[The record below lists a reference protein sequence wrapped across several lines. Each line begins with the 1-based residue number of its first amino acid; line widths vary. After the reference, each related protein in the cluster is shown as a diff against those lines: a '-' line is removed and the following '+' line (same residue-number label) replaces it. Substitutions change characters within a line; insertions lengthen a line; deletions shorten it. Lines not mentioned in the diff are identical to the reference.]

1 MNDPLLALGTAGSLP
16 ADVPLALDATDVTVS
31 FAGHG
36 RSARTVVDHIGL
48 GLERSQVTVLLGE
61 SGSGKTV
68 FARSITGMAPHGAT
82 VTGRSL
88 FDGRDLLRTAAS
100 TLRQVHGSR
109 IGSVPQDPNASLDP
123 MRRIGSQIMETL
135 LQHRAVADRRSAR
148 LRALEL
154 LDLVEIRDPDR
165 VFRCYP
171 HEVSGGM
178 RQRIAIAIAVS
189 CDPELVVADEPS
201 SALDASVGVRIVEL
215 LDGLRTRLG
224 TAILFITH
232 DIGIAAR
239 IASADHDRVAVMLS
253 GRIVELGRASS
264 VLTRPL
270 HPYTRALIDAE
281 PSADVER
288 GRLAVVSDELRT
300 RREWGPLVEV
310 EPGHAVSSSVLEET
324 STRSARTGSAAAT
337 EGGAS

>member
-1 MNDPLLALGTAGSLP
+1 MNERRTRREDEMPLGAAGELP
-16 ADVPLALDATDVTVS
+16 PGVPLALDATDITVS
-31 FAGHG
+31 FPGKG
-36 RSARTVVDHIGL
+36 RSTRTVVDGIGL

-68 FARSITGMAPHGAT
+68 FARSITGMAPHGARL
-82 VTGRSL
+82 TGSSL
-88 FDGRDLLRTAAS
+88 FDGRDLLTAS
-100 TLRQVHGSR
+100 KTTLRALHGSR

-123 MRRIGSQIMETL
+123 MRRIGSQLVETL
-135 LQHRAVADRRSAR
+135 LQHRAVPGRREAKQ
-148 LRALEL
+148 RAIEL
-154 LDLVEIRDPDR
+154 LDLVEIREPER

-189 CDPELVVADEPS
+189 CDPELIVADEPS

-215 LDGLRTRLG
+215 LDELRTRLG

-239 IASADHDRVAVMLS
+239 VASAENDRVAVMLS

-264 VLTRPL
+264 VLSRPL
-270 HPYTRALIDAE
+270 HPYTQALIAAE
-281 PSADVER
+281 PSAGVER
-288 GRLAVVSDELRT
+288 GHLAVVSDELRA
-300 RREWGPLVEV
+300 RRDWGPLLEV
-310 EPGHAVSSSVLEET
+310 SPGHAVSSDVLAGGSPVPTLEGSV
-324 STRSARTGSAAAT
+324 R
-337 EGGAS
+337 

>member
-1 MNDPLLALGTAGSLP
+1 MTDTRTSTAPAAGALP
-16 ADVPLALDATDVTVS
+16 PDVPLALDATDVTVS
-31 FAGHG
+31 FPGRG
-36 RSARTVVDHIGL
+36 RSMRTVIDGIGI

-68 FARSITGMAPHGAT
+68 FARSITGMAPHGAR
-82 VTGRSL
+82 VTGSSL
-88 FDGRDLLRTAAS
+88 FDGRDLLSAPKTV
-100 TLRQVHGSR
+100 LRGLHGSR

-123 MRRIGSQIMETL
+123 MRRIGSQIVETL
-135 LQHRAVADRRSAR
+135 LQHKAVTGRAAAKAR
-148 LRALEL
+148 AIEL
-154 LDLVEIRDPDR
+154 LDLVEIREPER
-165 VFRCYP
+165 VLRCYP

-201 SALDASVGVRIVEL
+201 SALDASVGVKIVEL

-239 IASADHDRVAVMLS
+239 VASADHDRVAVMLS
-253 GRIVELGRASS
+253 GRIVELGRAST
-264 VLTRPL
+264 VLSRPL
-270 HPYTRALIDAE
+270 HPYTRALIAAE

-288 GRLAVVSDELRT
+288 GRLAVVSDELRG
-300 RREWGPLVEV
+300 RRDWGPLVEI
-310 EPGHAVSSSVLEET
+310 EPGHAVSSDVAAERAAGIDSASPLEG
-324 STRSARTGSAAAT
+324 STR
-337 EGGAS
+337 